1 MLFHDLIGLFVNCI
15 EKTKIKKKGPRM
27 ALLKKWFIWSI
38 LLFVLQICHWFA
50 NIENKIWPNV
60 VILLL

>member
-1 MLFHDLIGLFVNCI
+1 
-15 EKTKIKKKGPRM
+15 M
-27 ALLKKWFIWSI
+27 ALLKNWFIWSI